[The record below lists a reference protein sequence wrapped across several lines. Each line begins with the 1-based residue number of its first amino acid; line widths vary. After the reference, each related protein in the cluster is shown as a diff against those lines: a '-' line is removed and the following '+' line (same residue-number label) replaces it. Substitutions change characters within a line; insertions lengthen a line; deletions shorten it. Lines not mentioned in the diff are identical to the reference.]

1 MRSPHL
7 FGVSLRV
14 LSAAGNRR
22 IVDVD
27 SALRAAAEYIL
38 GLGRMYG
45 LLAASE
51 DDTLLGLRHIG
62 RNAFRRCSNA
72 LRRRVCLRNGG

>member
-1 MRSPHL
+1 MRSSHL
-7 FGVSLRV
+7 FGVSLRM

-62 RNAFRRCSNA
+62 RNTFKRCSNA
-72 LRRRVCLRNGG
+72 LRCRVCLRNSS